1 MNYVIR
7 HGRRIEVETLDTD
20 PKRRRTGQHIGC
32 PVPWLKR
39 LYPLV
44 ESKQQLVIGLW
55 LYRRSTVCGGGWF
68 TVPNAE
74 LLRDLGLSRHTK
86 YRAMGGLE
94 KAGVVKLSRKS
105 PRRVL
110 VRLCW

>member
-1 MNYVIR
+1 MNYVVR

-20 PKRRRTGQHIGC
+20 PKPRRTGQHIGC
-32 PVPWLKR
+32 PVAWLKR

-44 ESKQQLVIGLW
+44 RSKQQVVIALW
-55 LYRRSTVCGGGWF
+55 LYRRSIVCGSGWF
-68 TVPNAE
+68 TTPNAE
-74 LLRDLGLSRHTK
+74 LERDLGLSRFTK
-86 YRAMGGLE
+86 YRALDELE
-94 KAGVVKLSRKS
+94 KAGVVELTRQS